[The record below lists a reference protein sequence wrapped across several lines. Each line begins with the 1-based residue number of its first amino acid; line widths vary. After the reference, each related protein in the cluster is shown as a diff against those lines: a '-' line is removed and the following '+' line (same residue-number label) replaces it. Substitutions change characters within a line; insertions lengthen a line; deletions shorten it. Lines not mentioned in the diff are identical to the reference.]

1 MAHDSSDKFQMRIV
15 RPGTEEAEVA
25 RLLAR
30 SFADAHNTVYMFFD
44 PALRVRALPWFFAR
58 RLRLAKAV
66 GGTILGLFD
75 ISTNT
80 CVSTITITPNN
91 VQATVW
97 HWIWQGMLVWPLLWG
112 FDSFRRCLDL
122 KKEISRASRTAKGG
136 RCNMELLM
144 LATSPEHQGQG
155 HGRRLLSEA
164 LASLDSGISVGLSTQ
179 TESNIKFYEKIGFV
193 VTSENH
199 LLEGQENSFM
209 SWTMRL
215 DK

>member
-1 MAHDSSDKFQMRIV
+1 
-15 RPGTEEAEVA
+15 
-25 RLLAR
+25 
-30 SFADAHNTVYMFFD
+30 
-44 PALRVRALPWFFAR
+44 
-58 RLRLAKAV
+58 
-66 GGTILGLFD
+66 
-75 ISTNT
+75 
-80 CVSTITITPNN
+80 
-91 VQATVW
+91 
-97 HWIWQGMLVWPLLWG
+97 
-112 FDSFRRCLDL
+112 
-122 KKEISRASRTAKGG
+122 
-136 RCNMELLM
+136 MELLM